1 MATTERK
8 GKGNSYFA
16 DNTPLPKGQLMPSYY
31 DAFKLFLNQVVKT
44 RTVPLAF
51 DYAKEPTLTPKAAAK
66 LLQSLK
72 EIENGEYTE
81 YETVEEAIKAMS
93 DEAHG

>member
-1 MATTERK
+1 MITTR
-8 GKGNSYFA
+8 
-16 DNTPLPKGQLMPSYY
+16 
-31 DAFKLFLNQVVKT
+31 AFKLFLYLFVKK

-81 YETVEEAIKAMS
+81 YETVEEATKAMS

>member
-1 MATTERK
+1 M
-8 GKGNSYFA
+8 
-16 DNTPLPKGQLMPSYY
+16 
-31 DAFKLFLNQVVKT
+31 KT

-66 LLQSLK
+66 LLQSLN
-72 EIENGEYTE
+72 EIEKGEYTE